1 MSQTALIEFIDWLQK
16 RHDEIRTL
24 EKEGYAALNP
34 NDDQIYREKM
44 RKKADLLAALHTE
57 AAPYLV
63 KLASAARGFAND
75 ETAFFSA
82 NAKEAIQLNS
92 VFYMAQLLYP
102 EDYKEGEPNNFEL
115 FMEELKEFSS

>member
-1 MSQTALIEFIDWLQK
+1 MSQTALIEFTNWLQK
-16 RHDEIRTL
+16 RHEQIRLL

-34 NDDQIYREKM
+34 DNDQPYREKM
-44 RKKADLLAALHTE
+44 RKKADLLAALHTD
-57 AAPYLV
+57 AAPYLA
-63 KLASAARGFAND
+63 KLAPAVRGFAND
-75 ETAFFSA
+75 ETAIFSA

-102 EDYKEGEPNNFEL
+102 EDYKDGEPDNFEL